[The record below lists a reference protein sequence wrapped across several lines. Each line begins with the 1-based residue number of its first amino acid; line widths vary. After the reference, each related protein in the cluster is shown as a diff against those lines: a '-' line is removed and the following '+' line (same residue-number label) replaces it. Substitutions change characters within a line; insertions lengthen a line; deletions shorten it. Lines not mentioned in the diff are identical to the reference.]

1 MGIDISADKRVSFNP
16 DHEHR
21 VITATG
27 KNPKITAI
35 GNAERITVYS
45 IYRRTKF
52 GDTDR
57 DGNPLIY
64 SLKGIYNYR
73 ITNEELCKFK
83 PSFIAILNKIRQR
96 IPEKPF
102 ALFAMP
108 SSSNVS
114 CILARR
120 ISRLFGITMHTHCV
134 IKRTARDVL
143 AYYDTTSPDIAD
155 SHKKMVFRVLAE
167 LRKSA
172 PNTVFSMKHVPN
184 KIRHYFPPWKLNPDF
199 NYTIDNNS
207 VVILVDDLL
216 STGTT
221 LISASSEL
229 RNAGLSCT
237 TAICLLSNL

>member
-1 MGIDISADKRVSFNP
+1 MGIDISADKRISFNP
-16 DHEHR
+16 VHEHR

-27 KNPKITAI
+27 KNPKITVL
-35 GNAERITVYS
+35 GNTDKITVYS

-83 PSFIAILNKIRQR
+83 PSFITILNKIKQR
-96 IPEKPF
+96 IPERPCT
-102 ALFAMP
+102 LFAMP

-114 CILARR
+114 YILTRR
-120 ISRLFGITMHTHCV
+120 ISRLFGITMHTHGV

-143 AYYDTTSPDIAD
+143 EYYDTTSPYIAD
-155 SHKKMVFRVLAE
+155 SHKRMVFRVLAE

-172 PNTVFSMKHVPN
+172 PNTAFSMKHVPN
-184 KIRHYFPPWKLNPDF
+184 KVRHYFPPWQLNPDF
-199 NYTIDNNS
+199 NYTMVNNS
-207 VVILVDDLL
+207 TVILVDDLL

-221 LISASSEL
+221 LISASAEL